1 MRQHGCGL
9 RFGVVQQDNSLSGPV
24 EPIDQHLQFLLRRHG
39 FPITR
44 PQIGTEHGDA
54 ARLQQ
59 LKRGRCGFETGK
71 PEEWRGR
78 CAARDTV
85 ERHLNR
91 GNTVVD
97 FLCCLVWRDPHQA
110 AVQPGMMPDGV
121 ALGRDPSHQA
131 WMLGS
136 RLADQEERRAHAF
149 MGQRRQHPLRGRR
162 PRAVI
167 ECQYHL
173 VIPERQRLRK
183 ALKPNPRGGGGIDA
197 KNPRGTERSLA
208 WTVRRLRRHRPC
220 DQGNKG
226 SSRPLHELPGA
237 DFDFSALNEV
247 DDSVRDEILEE
258 LEPETVAEGVRE
270 LESDDA
276 VKLLAGLDE
285 EDQEEI
291 LEKLPPLERDAL
303 ERSLLYPENSAGRRM
318 QTEFI
323 AVPPDWTVGQAIDYM
338 RDTPELPDRFY
349 EIYAVDSAQH
359 WQGAISLD
367 ALLRAHRPVPLADLI
382 DEDRRRVSVMDD
394 QGEVA
399 RLFGKY
405 NLVAAPVVD
414 TTNRLVGVITIDDV
428 VDVIEE
434 EADEDLKALGG
445 VTSDEELSD
454 NVWTIAKGRF
464 NWLLVNLATAFL
476 ASSVLGLFEGQLE
489 KMVALAVLAPIVA
502 SQGGNAATQT
512 MTVAVRALATRELGS
527 NNAFRVVMR
536 EGLVG
541 LVNGLAFA
549 VITGIAAV
557 AWFKIPALG
566 VVIGLVMV
574 CNLVAGALGGILIPM
589 VLERVRADPAVASGT
604 FVTTITD
611 VVGFFSFLGIATL
624 WFGLK

>member
-1 MRQHGCGL
+1 MADDVDVAQPAHESVLDRLPMRDEDGDI
-9 RFGVVQQDNSLSGPV
+9 RPEFV
-24 EPIDQHLQFLLRRHG
+24 E
-39 FPITR
+39 
-44 PQIGTEHGDA
+44 
-54 ARLQQ
+54 
-59 LKRGRCGFETGK
+59 K
-71 PEEWRGR
+71 
-78 CAARDTV
+78 V
-85 ERHLNR
+85 S
-91 GNTVVD
+91 
-97 FLCCLVWRDPHQA
+97 A
-110 AVQPGMMPDGV
+110 AVQAADAAFLREIV
-121 ALGRDPSHQA
+121 AELHEADLGDLIEALDP
-131 WMLGS
+131 
-136 RLADQEERRAHAF
+136 EER
-149 MGQRRQHPLRGRR
+149 PL
-162 PRAVI
+162 
-167 ECQYHL
+167 L
-173 VIPERQRLRK
+173 V
-183 ALKPNPRGGGGIDA
+183 
-197 KNPRGTERSLA
+197 
-208 WTVRRLRRHRPC
+208 
-220 DQGNKG
+220 
-226 SSRPLHELPGA
+226 ELTGA

-247 DDSVRDEILEE
+247 DDSVREEILEE

-276 VKLLAGLDE
+276 VELLEGLDE

-291 LEKLPPLERDAL
+291 LEKLPQSERDAL
-303 ERSLLYPENSAGRRM
+303 ERSLDYPENSAGRRM

-323 AVPPDWTVGQAIDYM
+323 AVPSDWTVGQAIDYM
-338 RDTPELPDRFY
+338 RDTPDLPDRFY
-349 EIYAVDSAQH
+349 EIYAVDGAQH

-367 ALLRAHRPVPLADLI
+367 AMLRARRPVPLADLI

-394 QGEVA
+394 QEEVA

-414 TTNRLVGVITIDDV
+414 TENRLVGVITIDDV

-454 NVWTIAKGRF
+454 SVWTIARGRF

-489 KMVALAVLAPIVA
+489 QMVALAVLAPIVA

-549 VITGIAAV
+549 IITGIAAV
-557 AWFKIPALG
+557 AWFKIPGLG
-566 VVIGLVMV
+566 VVIGLAML

-604 FVTTITD
+604 FVTTVTD

>member
-1 MRQHGCGL
+1 MADDTDIAQAADASLLDRHPMRDEDGEVRHEFVAEIS
-9 RFGVVQQDNSLSGPV
+9 RAVQA
-24 EPIDQHLQFLLRRHG
+24 
-39 FPITR
+39 
-44 PQIGTEHGDA
+44 GDA
-54 ARLQQ
+54 A
-59 LKRGRCGFETGK
+59 
-71 PEEWRGR
+71 
-78 CAARDTV
+78 
-85 ERHLNR
+85 
-91 GNTVVD
+91 
-97 FLCCLVWRDPHQA
+97 FLRA
-110 AVQPGMMPDGV
+110 IV
-121 ALGRDPSHQA
+121 A
-131 WMLGS
+131 
-136 RLADQEERRAHAF
+136 E
-149 MGQRRQHPLRGRR
+149 
-162 PRAVI
+162 
-167 ECQYHL
+167 
-173 VIPERQRLRK
+173 
-183 ALKPNPRGGGGIDA
+183 
-197 KNPRGTERSLA
+197 
-208 WTVRRLRRHRPC
+208 
-220 DQGNKG
+220 
-226 SSRPLHELPGA
+226 LHEADLGDLIEALEPEDRVSLVELTGA

-247 DDSVRDEILEE
+247 DDSVRDEILDE

-276 VKLLAGLDE
+276 VELLEGLDE
-285 EDQEEI
+285 KDQEEI
-291 LEKLPPLERDAL
+291 LEKLPPSERDAI
-303 ERSLLYPENSAGRRM
+303 ERRLDYPENSAGRRM

-338 RDTPELPDRFY
+338 RDTPDLPDRFY
-349 EIYAVDSAQH
+349 EIYAVDAFKH
-359 WQGAISLD
+359 WQGAVSLD
-367 ALLRAHRPVPLADLI
+367 ALLRARRPVPLSELI
-382 DEDRRRVSVMDD
+382 DENRRRVSVMDD
-394 QGEVA
+394 QEEVA

-414 TTNRLVGVITIDDV
+414 TEDRLVGVITIDDV

-454 NVWTIAKGRF
+454 SVWTIAKARF

-512 MTVAVRALATRELGS
+512 MTVAVRALATRQLGAH
-527 NNAFRVVMR
+527 NAYRVVMR

-557 AWFKIPALG
+557 AWFKIPGLG
-566 VVIGLVMV
+566 VVIGLAMV
-574 CNLVAGALGGILIPM
+574 CNLIAGALGGILIPM
-589 VLERVRADPAVASGT
+589 VLEKVKADPAVASGT

>member
-1 MRQHGCGL
+1 MRYPKTCN
-9 RFGVVQQDNSLSGPV
+9 RPA
-24 EPIDQHLQFLLRRHG
+24 RRG
-39 FPITR
+39 MA
-44 PQIGTEHGDA
+44 D
-54 ARLQQ
+54 
-59 LKRGRCGFETGK
+59 
-71 PEEWRGR
+71 
-78 CAARDTV
+78 D
-85 ERHLNR
+85 
-91 GNTVVD
+91 VD
-97 FLCCLVWRDPHQA
+97 
-110 AVQPGMMPDGV
+110 V
-121 ALGRDPSHQA
+121 A
-131 WMLGS
+131 
-136 RLADQEERRAHAF
+136 RRAGPESVLDRFPMRDEDGDIRPEFVEKVSDAIKAADAPF
-149 MGQRRQHPLRGRR
+149 LREIVAELHEADLGDLIEALDPEQR
-162 PRAVI
+162 PR
-167 ECQYHL
+167 L
-173 VIPERQRLRK
+173 V
-183 ALKPNPRGGGGIDA
+183 
-197 KNPRGTERSLA
+197 
-208 WTVRRLRRHRPC
+208 
-220 DQGNKG
+220 
-226 SSRPLHELPGA
+226 ELTAA

-258 LEPETVAEGVRE
+258 LEPKTVAEGVRE

-276 VKLLAGLDE
+276 VELLEGLDE

-291 LEKLPPLERDAL
+291 LEKLPQSERVAL
-303 ERSLLYPENSAGRRM
+303 ERILLYPENSAGRRM

-323 AVPPDWTVGQAIDYM
+323 AVPADWIVGQAIDYM
-338 RDTPELPDRFY
+338 RDTPDLPDRFY
-349 EIYAVDSAQH
+349 EIYAVDDAQH

-367 ALLRAHRPVPLADLI
+367 ALLRARRPVPLADLI

-394 QGEVA
+394 QEVVA

-414 TTNRLVGVITIDDV
+414 TANRLVGVITIDDV

-434 EADEDLKALGG
+434 EAEEDIKALGG
-445 VTSDEELSD
+445 VTRDEELSD
-454 NVWTIAKGRF
+454 SVWTIARGRF

-512 MTVAVRALATRELGS
+512 MTVAVRALATRELDS
-527 NNAFRVVMR
+527 NNALRVVLR

-549 VITGIAAV
+549 VITGVAAV
-557 AWFKIPALG
+557 AWFKIPGLG
-566 VVIGLVMV
+566 IVIGLAMI
-574 CNLVAGALGGILIPM
+574 CNLIAGALGGILIPM

>member
-1 MRQHGCGL
+1 MADDVDVANSADASVLDRLPMRD
-9 RFGVVQQDNSLSGPV
+9 QDGHVRPEFVEEISGA
-24 EPIDQHLQFLLRRHG
+24 IDG
-39 FPITR
+39 
-44 PQIGTEHGDA
+44 A
-54 ARLQQ
+54 
-59 LKRGRCGFETGK
+59 
-71 PEEWRGR
+71 
-78 CAARDTV
+78 DTV
-85 ERHLNR
+85 
-91 GNTVVD
+91 
-97 FLCCLVWRDPHQA
+97 FLRA
-110 AVQPGMMPDGV
+110 IV
-121 ALGRDPSHQA
+121 AELHEADLGDLIA
-131 WMLGS
+131 
-136 RLADQEERRAHAF
+136 
-149 MGQRRQHPLRGRR
+149 
-162 PRAVI
+162 
-167 ECQYHL
+167 
-173 VIPERQRLRK
+173 
-183 ALKPNPRGGGGIDA
+183 ALKPDDRV
-197 KNPRGTERSLA
+197 SL
-208 WTVRRLRRHRPC
+208 V
-220 DQGNKG
+220 
-226 SSRPLHELPGA
+226 ELTGA

-247 DDSVRDEILEE
+247 DDSVREEILEE

-276 VKLLAGLDE
+276 VELLEGLDE
-285 EDQEEI
+285 EDKVEI
-291 LEKLPPLERDAL
+291 LEKLPPSERDAL

-338 RDTPELPDRFY
+338 RDTPDLPDRFY
-349 EIYAVDSAQH
+349 EIYAVDKAQR
-359 WQGAISLD
+359 WQGAVSLD
-367 ALLRAHRPVPLADLI
+367 ALLRSRRPVPLADLI

-394 QGEVA
+394 QEEVA

-414 TTNRLVGVITIDDV
+414 TTDRLVGVITIDDV

-454 NVWTIAKGRF
+454 SVWTIAKGRF

-512 MTVAVRALATRELGS
+512 MTVAVLALANRELGS
-527 NNAFRVVMR
+527 NNAFGVVMR
-536 EGLVG
+536 EGLVV

-566 VVIGLVMV
+566 VVIGLAML

>member
-1 MRQHGCGL
+1 MAEDLDVAQPAAAQPADAQLLDHIPMRDEDGQIRPEFVAEITRAIHNA
-9 RFGVVQQDNSLSGPV
+9 DAP
-24 EPIDQHLQFLLRRHG
+24 LLR
-39 FPITR
+39 
-44 PQIGTEHGDA
+44 
-54 ARLQQ
+54 
-59 LKRGRCGFETGK
+59 
-71 PEEWRGR
+71 
-78 CAARDTV
+78 
-85 ERHLNR
+85 
-91 GNTVVD
+91 TVV
-97 FLCCLVWRDPHQA
+97 A
-110 AVQPGMMPDGV
+110 
-121 ALGRDPSHQA
+121 
-131 WMLGS
+131 
-136 RLADQEERRAHAF
+136 E
-149 MGQRRQHPLRGRR
+149 
-162 PRAVI
+162 
-167 ECQYHL
+167 
-173 VIPERQRLRK
+173 
-183 ALKPNPRGGGGIDA
+183 
-197 KNPRGTERSLA
+197 
-208 WTVRRLRRHRPC
+208 
-220 DQGNKG
+220 
-226 SSRPLHELPGA
+226 LHEADLGDLVAALEADDRVKLVELTGA

-247 DDSVRDEILEE
+247 DDTVREEILEE

-276 VKLLAGLDE
+276 VELLEALDE
-285 EDQEEI
+285 KDQEEI
-291 LEKLPPLERDAL
+291 LEKLPPEERDTL

-338 RDTPELPDRFY
+338 RDTPDLPERFY
-349 EIYAVDSAQH
+349 EIYAVDKAQH
-359 WQGAISLD
+359 WQGAVSLD
-367 ALLRAHRPVPLADLI
+367 ALLRTRRPVPLADLI
-382 DEDRRRVSVMDD
+382 DEDRRRVSVLDD
-394 QGEVA
+394 QEEVA
-399 RLFGKY
+399 RMFGKY
-405 NLVAAPVVD
+405 NLVAAPVID

-454 NVWTIAKGRF
+454 SVWTIARGRF

-489 KMVALAVLAPIVA
+489 QMVALAVLAPIVA

-527 NNAFRVVMR
+527 NNALRVVLR

-557 AWFKIPALG
+557 AWFRIPGLG
-566 VVIGLVMV
+566 IVIGLAII

>member
-1 MRQHGCGL
+1 MAEEVDVAGPAAAPVLDRLPMRDENGEI
-9 RFGVVQQDNSLSGPV
+9 RREFV
-24 EPIDQHLQFLLRRHG
+24 EQIARAIHDANATLLRE
-39 FPITR
+39 I
-44 PQIGTEHGDA
+44 
-54 ARLQQ
+54 
-59 LKRGRCGFETGK
+59 
-71 PEEWRGR
+71 
-78 CAARDTV
+78 
-85 ERHLNR
+85 
-91 GNTVVD
+91 
-97 FLCCLVWRDPHQA
+97 
-110 AVQPGMMPDGV
+110 V
-121 ALGRDPSHQA
+121 A
-131 WMLGS
+131 
-136 RLADQEERRAHAF
+136 E
-149 MGQRRQHPLRGRR
+149 
-162 PRAVI
+162 
-167 ECQYHL
+167 
-173 VIPERQRLRK
+173 
-183 ALKPNPRGGGGIDA
+183 
-197 KNPRGTERSLA
+197 
-208 WTVRRLRRHRPC
+208 
-220 DQGNKG
+220 
-226 SSRPLHELPGA
+226 LHEA
-237 DFDFSALNEV
+237 DLGDLIEALEPEDRVNLVELTGEDFHFSALNEV
-247 DDSVRDEILEE
+247 DDAVREEILEE

-276 VKLLAGLDE
+276 VELLESLDE
-285 EDQEEI
+285 QDKEEI

-338 RDTPELPDRFY
+338 RDTRDLPDRFY
-349 EIYAVDSAQH
+349 EIYAVDDNRH

-367 ALLRAHRPVPLADLI
+367 ALLRSRRPVSLSDI
-382 DEDRRRVSVMDD
+382 VDENRRRVSVLDD
-394 QGEVA
+394 QEEVA
-399 RLFGKY
+399 RMFGKY

-414 TTNRLVGVITIDDV
+414 TMNRLVGVITIDDV

-454 NVWTIAKGRF
+454 NVWTIARGRF

-476 ASSVLGLFEGQLE
+476 ASSVLGLFAGELQ

-527 NNAFRVVMR
+527 SNGLRVVMR

-557 AWFKIPALG
+557 AWFKIPGLG
-566 VVIGLVMV
+566 IVIGLAII

-589 VLERVRADPAVASGT
+589 ALERVRADPAVASGT
-604 FVTTITD
+604 FVTTVTD